1 MAMFMGMQVMAQ
13 EKQAYAFLSSD
24 GKTLTF
30 YYDTKKNTRQGGTAY
45 ALNTGYS
52 SPEWCYNK
60 DITKVVFNSSFKNA
74 RPTSTHSWF
83 EFQTN
88 LVTITGI
95 SNLNTSEVTSMRYMF
110 CGCISL
116 TSIVLSGFDTSNV
129 TDMSYMFAECFS
141 LESLD
146 VSNFNTSKV
155 TDMSCMFRN
164 CSSLTNLDV
173 SALNTSNVTN
183 MEEMFAFCEG
193 LTSLDVS
200 SLNTS
205 RVKIMDWMFGGC
217 NQLESIN
224 LSGFNTNNVTDMH
237 GMFNQ
242 CGKLTTLDLS
252 YFKTSKVTDMGNM
265 FWDDISLKTIYVGD
279 GWNTDNLTASQTE
292 WGSEN
297 GWDGMFSYCSSLV
310 GGNGTTYDENHT
322 GIEYAHIDG
331 VGGKGYLSEPPV
343 EAYAV
348 LSSTGKT
355 LTFYYDNKKYSHTG
369 TPYALNTGYDYP
381 GWYKQYNWLF
391 EQNPN
396 KITKVVFNSS
406 FKNARPTSTYYWFGD
421 QSKLTT
427 ITGISNLNTSK
438 VTKMRSMFYHCSS
451 LTSLDVS
458 NFTTSKVTD
467 MTSMFDGCIG
477 LTSLDVSNFNTSKV
491 TYMTSMFYDCR
502 SLTSLDV
509 SSFDTSKV
517 TDMSFMFSG
526 CSGLTSLDVSGF
538 NTSEVTN
545 MCSMFASCS
554 SLPSLDVSSF
564 NTSEVTNMSCM
575 FGGCSSLPSL
585 DLSRFDTSDVTDM
598 GAMFDGCIGLTSLD
612 LSSFNTSK
620 VTNMSYMFYYDQS
633 LITIYVGNHWD
644 ICNLVSNGEDN
655 MFQGCTSLIG
665 ENGTT
670 YDENLTGYEY
680 AHIDNTSNPGYL
692 SSVSSLYNLIVA
704 GTQVTAAN
712 RDDIL
717 GNGIFAYTPASKTL
731 SVKGSYT
738 SNSSVIQTGIEG
750 LTVNVKKDATLSCSQ
765 NCVFYQNGGSS
776 TFKGNGSLKMTGNN
790 GILIFNAGMVTI
802 DNMDLIIFVKYF
814 GILGEYRGN
823 SKLTIRSSD
832 VTITPYE
839 DEGCATQYLR
849 KTVLEDCHITDP
861 ANYRFSNGDIIDN
874 SDGQFAYSVTIEK
887 DNGITTGGVERLNDN
902 GEMINDK
909 AREEW
914 YTIDGRKLSGKPT
927 KKGVYIHNGKK
938 VMR

>member
-1 MAMFMGMQVMAQ
+1 MKTRQRLIVTLLMVMFMGMQVMAQ
-13 EKQAYAFLSSD
+13 EAYAVLSDD
-24 GKTLTF
+24 GTTLTF
-30 YYDTKKNTRQGGTAY
+30 YYDTNKSSYGTNAY
-45 ALNTGYS
+45 
-52 SPEWCYNK
+52 
-60 DITKVVFNSSFKNA
+60 D
-74 RPTSTHSWF
+74 
-83 EFQTN
+83 
-88 LVTITGI
+88 
-95 SNLNTSEVTSMRYMF
+95 
-110 CGCISL
+110 
-116 TSIVLSGFDTSNV
+116 
-129 TDMSYMFAECFS
+129 
-141 LESLD
+141 
-146 VSNFNTSKV
+146 
-155 TDMSCMFRN
+155 
-164 CSSLTNLDV
+164 
-173 SALNTSNVTN
+173 
-183 MEEMFAFCEG
+183 
-193 LTSLDVS
+193 
-200 SLNTS
+200 
-205 RVKIMDWMFGGC
+205 
-217 NQLESIN
+217 
-224 LSGFNTNNVTDMH
+224 
-237 GMFNQ
+237 
-242 CGKLTTLDLS
+242 
-252 YFKTSKVTDMGNM
+252 
-265 FWDDISLKTIYVGD
+265 
-279 GWNTDNLTASQTE
+279 AS
-292 WGSEN
+292 
-297 GWDGMFSYCSSLV
+297 
-310 GGNGTTYDENHT
+310 
-322 GIEYAHIDG
+322 
-331 VGGKGYLSEPPV
+331 
-343 EAYAV
+343 
-348 LSSTGKT
+348 
-355 LTFYYDNKKYSHTG
+355 
-369 TPYALNTGYDYP
+369 NTGYDYP
-381 GWYKQYNWLF
+381 GWYKQFNWLF

-585 DLSRFDTSDVTDM
+585 DLSSFDTRMVTE
-598 GAMFDGCIGLTSLD
+598 MF
-612 LSSFNTSK
+612 F
-620 VTNMSYMFYYDQS
+620 MFYDDES
-633 LITIYVGNHWD
+633 LITIYVGSQWD
-644 ICNLVSNGEDN
+644 ISNLVSNGEEN
-655 MFQGCTSLIG
+655 MFQGCTSLKG

-680 AHIDNTSNPGYL
+680 AHVDNNFNPGYL

-861 ANYRFSNGDIIDN
+861 ANYRFSDGDIIDN
-874 SDGQFAYSVTIEK
+874 SDGQFAYSVTIER

-902 GEMINDK
+902 GEMTNDK
-909 AREEW
+909 AHGEW

-927 KKGVYIHNGKK
+927 KKGVYINNGKK